1 MIANHLTSKYTRE
14 YYIDVLKGVAMLA
27 VVLVHLIMDGVHLI
41 CY

>member
-27 VVLVHLIMDGVHLI
+27 VVLVHFNNGCVHLI